1 MFMDR
6 RLHWLMFFGA
16 LALSLSSLYFE
27 FVVGLK
33 PCPLCIMQRLAI
45 FLLTLCLLLKVVLPN
60 KKVRCGFAIS
70 SLFFSLFGLFFA
82 VRQVYLQSL
91 PASKVPACGPSLE
104 MLMKYFPWQDTVHA
118 LFYGS
123 GDCAK
128 IDWTFLGGSMA
139 FWSMIAFIGFAS
151 FIFAEFIQR
160 YALMQSKHK

>member
-27 FVVGLK
+27 YIVGLV
-33 PCPLCIMQRLAI
+33 PCPLCIKQRICI
-45 FLLTLCLLLKVVLPN
+45 FLLTLFLLLKLIVPN
-60 KKVRCGFAIS
+60 KKLRCGFAFA
-70 SLFFSLFGLFFA
+70 SLFFSVVGLFFA
-82 VRQVYLQSL
+82 SRQVYLQSL
-91 PASKVPACGPSLE
+91 PASDVPACGPSLE
-104 MLMKYFPWQDTVHA
+104 MLMKYFPWQDTMHA

-139 FWSMIAFIGFAS
+139 FWSLIAFAGFA
-151 FIFAEFIQR
+151 IFLIAEARQR
-160 YALMQSKHK
+160 SHIPTK